1 MAIGPA
7 LILGALVGLFNASL
21 YVLIRGSAG
30 GRLPLLVL
38 AAVLGSWAGDALASR
53 LGFDVLMIGDFHLIG
68 ASIAAWIGLA
78 VVSVIALLGPT
89 ERST

>member
-1 MAIGPA
+1 
-7 LILGALVGLFNASL
+7 
-21 YVLIRGSAG
+21 
-30 GRLPLLVL
+30 LLVL
-38 AAVLGSWAGDALASR
+38 AAVLGSWAGDVLASR
-53 LGFDVLMIGDFHLIG
+53 LGFDVLVIGDFHLLG

>member
-7 LILGALVGLFNASL
+7 LILGALVGLLNASL

-38 AAVLGSWAGDALASR
+38 AAVLGSWAGDVLASR
-53 LGFDVLMIGDFHLIG
+53 LGFDVLVIGDFHLLG